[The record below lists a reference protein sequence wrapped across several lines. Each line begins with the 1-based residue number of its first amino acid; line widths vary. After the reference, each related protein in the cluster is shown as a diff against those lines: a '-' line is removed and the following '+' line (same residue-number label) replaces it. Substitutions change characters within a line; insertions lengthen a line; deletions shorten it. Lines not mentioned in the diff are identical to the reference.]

1 MTGLN
6 ATSEDSQ
13 HWRNKY
19 ADKLAELDKLEQ
31 TAIEKIDQLRK
42 ALLVVNLACHGLHP
56 ALDVELTRFN
66 KALRGENLSLD
77 ISRPLETLQEAA
89 EPVIE
94 GNYRQ
99 QTISALETAL
109 DAFNNIELG
118 KQTSKEIKQ
127 YRKQIKQQSLS
138 YSELPQLI
146 EQFAELVAETLPT
159 VQQGSTD
166 LEADTKEPGKG
177 LWQRLFGAESE
188 EAGSTEHKADSSE
201 DEQAVSDEL
210 KNKKLDSANETTV
223 VQPDQQVAPTVAA
236 EVSEQR
242 FAQMHESEQVT
253 ALEQKFTTIIE
264 HVGECLAVL
273 LNQLAVPE
281 SVVDDSQYLKKKT
294 EQGLTWFEL
303 VPALETVNVII
314 LATIGELKAEF
325 EHYLKTLN
333 ERLHTFQSTAV
344 EAQADYQ
351 QALESADRYNQLIQ
365 QDLGELQNSVEQ
377 ATDLE
382 DLKQVVSNQLDKVL
396 ESLESQHTQLDN
408 PPSLTDQLTQLV
420 QRVSQME
427 TQTKELENTLYKER
441 AKALEDT
448 LTGIANR
455 QAYEERARYEFAR
468 WKRYQQPLV
477 FAVADVDF
485 FKKINDNYGHLAG
498 DNLLKIIAKQLNKR
512 LREVDFIARYGGEEF
527 VIIMPNTNIVDAK
540 SVMDS
545 VRQGIADAPFHYQ
558 GNKLQ
563 ITASFGLAACREGD
577 ESPKVVFDRAD
588 KALYEAKQTGRNRCC
603 VA

>member
-6 ATSEDSQ
+6 ATSEDAQ

-19 ADKLAELDKLEQ
+19 ADKLTELDKLEQ

-56 ALDVELTRFN
+56 ALDTELTRLN

-77 ISRPLETLQEAA
+77 IADPLESLQEAA

-99 QTISALETAL
+99 QTLSALETAL
-109 DAFNNIELG
+109 DKFSGIELD
-118 KQTSKEIKQ
+118 KQASKDLKQ
-127 YRKQIKQQSLS
+127 FRKQIKQQSPS
-138 YSELPQLI
+138 FSELPQVV
-146 EQFAELVAETLPT
+146 EQFSELVSKLLPT
-159 VQQGSTD
+159 SNEQEKTD
-166 LEADTKEPGKG
+166 LEEENKEPAKG
-177 LWQRLFGAESE
+177 LWQRLFGAEAAE
-188 EAGSTEHKADSSE
+188 GETTEAGALEHKTDTDTKNDQYVETLTTDIELVDEETIEKKTTQLSDALIKAESE
-201 DEQAVSDEL
+201 D
-210 KNKKLDSANETTV
+210 TT
-223 VQPDQQVAPTVAA
+223 DQL
-236 EVSEQR
+236 E
-242 FAQMHESEQVT
+242 
-253 ALEQKFTTIIE
+253 ALEHKFTSVIDQ
-264 HVGECLAVL
+264 VGECILTM

-281 SVVDDSQYLKKKT
+281 AVIDDAQFLKKKI
-294 EQGLTWFEL
+294 EKGLTWFEL
-303 VPALETVNVII
+303 IPALETITVIV
-314 LATIGELKAEF
+314 LATIGEIKEEF
-325 EHYLKTLN
+325 EHYLKDLN
-333 ERLHTFQSTAV
+333 ERLHSFQNTAV

-351 QALESADRYNQLIQ
+351 QALESADKYNQLMQ

-382 DLKQVVSNQLDKVL
+382 DLKQVVSTQLDKVL
-396 ESLESQHTQLDN
+396 QSLESQHTQLDK

-427 TQTKELENTLYKER
+427 TQTKELEDTLYKER
-441 AKALEDT
+441 AKALQDS

-455 QAYEERARYEFAR
+455 QAYEERARYEYAR
-468 WKRYQQPLV
+468 WKRYKQPLV
-477 FAVADVDF
+477 FSVADVDF

-498 DNLLKIIAKQLNKR
+498 DKLLKIIAKQLSKR

-527 VIIMPNTNIVDAK
+527 VIIMPNTNIVDAT

-545 VRQGIADAPFHYQ
+545 VRQGIESAPFHYQ

-563 ITASFGLAACREGD
+563 ITASFGLAACGEGD
-577 ESPKVVFDRAD
+577 ESPKAIFDRAD

>member
-31 TAIEKIDQLRK
+31 TAIEKINQLRK

-77 ISRPLETLQEAA
+77 IARPLETLQEAA

-118 KQTSKEIKQ
+118 KQTSKDIKQ
-127 YRKQIKQQSLS
+127 YRKQIKQQSPS

-146 EQFAELVAETLPT
+146 EQFAELVSEILPT
-159 VQQGSTD
+159 IQQGSAD
-166 LEADTKEPGKG
+166 LEADTKEPTKG

-188 EAGSTEHKADSSE
+188 TGGPEHDSSE
-201 DEQAVSDEL
+201 DKQVSDEV
-210 KNKKLDSANETTV
+210 TTRQLEAADKTIA
-223 VQPDQQVAPTVAA
+223 VQPDQQVAPTEPA

-242 FAQMHESEQVT
+242 FAQMQESEQVS

-264 HVGECLAVL
+264 HVGECLALL
-273 LNQLAVPE
+273 LNQLTVPE

-294 EQGLTWFEL
+294 EQGLSWFEL

-314 LATIGELKAEF
+314 LATIGEIKTEF

-365 QDLGELQNSVEQ
+365 QDLGDLQNSVEQ

-382 DLKQVVSNQLDKVL
+382 DLKQVVSHQLDRVL

-455 QAYEERARYEFAR
+455 QAYEERARYELAR

-545 VRQGIADAPFHYQ
+545 VRQGIASAPFHYQ

-603 VA
+603 VAHND